1 MRRWT
6 QKFARI
12 AAFAAPMRRA
22 AGKTFCVLIFER
34 FWRRF
39 LPLLLLFMVFAA
51 CCWLN
56 LFAVLPPVIHIML
69 LVIFVAAFI
78 AAGLFLYF
86 LRRPTQAEIQ
96 ARLERDNAL
105 HYGQLGLSR
114 AILAGEAPPATRALW
129 RAHKKRMQAQSGNL
143 HLRPPRPNIPV
154 YDRFALRSIVFLAFA
169 VAFCFHLGGNGGHL
183 GDAFYFGLRQPG
195 LMRLDA
201 WVSPPD
207 YTGRPPVY
215 LLSGGESFQNNGAAA
230 GDKGNAFAAAAISVP
245 QGSRLT
251 LRLNDNGRGLAAIRC
266 AGPGFKTRLQPQR
279 QGAGS
284 VYQLQL
290 MRSATCTLSSPVV
303 AKSWVFA
310 VEPDRAPVIR
320 WVKPPERALNGMLKL
335 NYAVYDDYGV
345 KKAWAEIEP
354 ADKQAQEAAWPWFA
368 RLTGPAQISRYRGG
382 KLVAWQG
389 AEPDKAAMAA
399 GPAPVPLF
407 PPPQI
412 ALNVPR
418 PLPAENEARRGGT
431 ATTEAELTKNPWAGA
446 FVTMRLV
453 AEDGAGNKAVS
464 APISLILPQ
473 KTFVNPLSR
482 ALIEQRRL
490 LVENM
495 QTAPRL
501 LDMLGALLLRPE
513 KTIADKGA
521 VLALYSLRAR
531 LKYALQPQPGQ
542 DAAAALRRQE
552 LSNVAAYMWAI
563 AEGMDS
569 GRLAEAEHR
578 LALASQALRE
588 ALRNGAS
595 SAEIARL
602 MQDLRHAMQDYIA
615 MLAERG
621 HQNADNTGQ
630 KAPMLGESELEKRL
644 KALEDAAKQG
654 NRGRG
659 EELLAEFEDLMK
671 NLQVTQGDQDSGLSG
686 GRNSQHS
693 KMQQQMDNLSDIMR
707 RQQQLLDETYKLREQ
722 NWREQSTET
731 PARDKQR
738 QDLQQRQGGLQRDL
752 QALQRQLEA
761 QGLSPRNDF
770 KEAEQQMGES
780 GRALEQGDERQSVE
794 NQARILQSLREGAQN
809 LMGQMREA
817 LKKADEAQQTQSGE
831 QGEGGGQDTA
841 SGLAGGGREQKNGAQ
856 DPLGRPAGTGQDM
869 FIPQEEAGQRARHI
883 LEEIRKKL
891 GNLTPQQE
899 KDYLERL
906 LNFE

>member
-1 MRRWT
+1 MRRLT
-6 QKFARI
+6 QSFARI
-12 AAFAAPMRRA
+12 AAPMRRA
-22 AGKTFCVLIFER
+22 AGKALCVLIFER

-39 LPLLLLFMVFAA
+39 LPLLLLFMVFTA

-56 LFAVLPPVIHIML
+56 LFAVTPAVIHIML
-69 LVIFVAAFI
+69 LVIFAFAFMAASV
-78 AAGLFLYF
+78 FLCF
-86 LRRPTQAEIQ
+86 LRWPTQAELQ
-96 ARLERDNAL
+96 ARLEQDNAL

-114 AILAGEAPPATRALW
+114 TILAGQAPPETCALW
-129 RAHKKRMQAQSGNL
+129 RAHKKRMQAQLGNL

-154 YDRFALRSIVFLAFA
+154 YDRFALRSIVFLVFA
-169 VAFCFHLGGNGGHL
+169 VAFCFQLGGNGGRL
-183 GDAFYFGLRQPG
+183 GDAFYFGPQQPG

-215 LLSGGESFQNNGAAA
+215 LLSGGESFQSDGAAA
-230 GDKGNAFAAAAISVP
+230 RDKDNAADAAAISVP

-251 LRLNDNGRGLAAIRC
+251 LRLNDNGRGLATMRC
-266 AGPGFKTRLQPQR
+266 AGPGFKTRLQPQQ
-279 QGAGS
+279 QGASS

-290 MRSATCTLSSPVV
+290 VRSATCTLSSPVLT
-303 AKSWVFA
+303 KKWVFA
-310 VEPDRAPVIR
+310 VESDRSPVIR

-354 ADKQAQEAAWPWFA
+354 ADKQAQAAAYPYFA
-368 RLTGPAQISRYRGG
+368 RLTEPAVESHYRGG
-382 KLVAWQG
+382 KLIALQG
-389 AEPDKAAMAA
+389 VEPDKAAMAA
-399 GPAPVPLF
+399 GSAPVPLF
-407 PPPQI
+407 LPPQI

-418 PLPAENEARRGGT
+418 PLPTEDEARRGGT
-431 ATTEAELTKNPWAGA
+431 AVTEADLTKNPWAGA

-473 KTFVNPLSR
+473 KTFINPLSR

-490 LVENM
+490 LAENM

-513 KTIADKGA
+513 KTITDKGA

-531 LKYALQPQPGQ
+531 LKYALQSWPWQ
-542 DAAAALRRQE
+542 DAAPLRRQE
-552 LSNVAAYMWAI
+552 LGDVAAYMWAI

-578 LALASQALRE
+578 LALASQAVRE

-595 SAEIARL
+595 EEEIARL
-602 MQDLRHAMQDYIA
+602 MQDLRNAMQDYIA

-621 HQNADNTGQ
+621 QKNADNTGQ
-630 KAPMLGESELEKRL
+630 KAPILGESELEKRL

-654 NRGRG
+654 NRSRG

-671 NLQVTQGDQDSGLSG
+671 NLQVTQGDQDSGLTG
-686 GRNSQHS
+686 GRSSQHS

-707 RQQQLLDETYKLREQ
+707 HQQQLLDETHKLRER
-722 NWREQSTET
+722 NWREQSTEA

-738 QDLQQRQGGLQRDL
+738 QDLQQRQGALQRDL
-752 QALQRQLEA
+752 QDLQRQLEA
-761 QGLSPRNDF
+761 QGLSPKNDF

-780 GRALEQGDERQSVE
+780 GRALEQGDERRAVE
-794 NQARILQSLREGAQN
+794 TQARILQSLRDGAQN
-809 LMGQMREA
+809 IMGQMREA
-817 LKKADEAQQTQSGE
+817 LKKADEAQQVQNGQSNGNAQRE
-831 QGEGGGQDTA
+831 AGQENGG
-841 SGLAGGGREQKNGAQ
+841 Q
-856 DPLGRPAGTGQDM
+856 DPLGRPAGTGQAGQDM
-869 FIPQEEAGQRARHI
+869 FMPQEEAGQRARRI